1 MSNRIVLVTGGARS
15 GKSRFSEGLVLQSEG
30 NPFYIAT
37 CPVLD
42 DETADR
48 VRRHRLRR
56 EAANW
61 TTIEEERNLVG
72 AVRLAAAE
80 DAGAVLI
87 DCLTLWINNLLFED
101 PGLSE
106 DDMAR
111 KAEELVAALREG
123 PPVCVLVINEVG
135 LGIVPESP
143 LSRIGGSLGLGRF
156 RDLSGRCAQIVA
168 AAADEVYFTVAG
180 IAKRIK

>member
-87 DCLTLWINNLLFED
+87 NNLLFED

-143 LSRIGGSLGLGRF
+143 LSRRF

>member
-87 DCLTLWINNLLFED
+87 DCLTLWINNLLYRNPEFSEQGMRETLAELLPRMRCF
-101 PGLSE
+101 PGP
-106 DDMAR
+106 A
-111 KAEELVAALREG
+111 
-123 PPVCVLVINEVG
+123 VLVLNEVG
-135 LGIVPESP
+135 LGLVPETP
-143 LSRIGGSLGLGRF
+143 LGRRF
-156 RDLSGRCAQIVA
+156 RDLSGRCGQLVA
-168 AAADEVYFTVAG
+168 AEADELYFVVCG
-180 IAKRIK
+180 IPQRIK

>member
-87 DCLTLWINNLLFED
+87 DCLLFED

-143 LSRIGGSLGLGRF
+143 LSRRF

>member
-101 PGLSE
+101 PGTL
-106 DDMAR
+106 R
-111 KAEELVAALREG
+111 GRHGAEGGRACRRAA
-123 PPVCVLVINEVG
+123 
-135 LGIVPESP
+135 
-143 LSRIGGSLGLGRF
+143 
-156 RDLSGRCAQIVA
+156 
-168 AAADEVYFTVAG
+168 
-180 IAKRIK
+180 